1 MGEATEL
8 LEGEYTGED
17 MTIAFNTRYL
27 TDGVA
32 AVDDEHVVIETSDPL
47 KPGLL
52 HGGESEDFRYLL
64 MPVRL

>member
-1 MGEATEL
+1 
-8 LEGEYTGED
+8 

-27 TDGVA
+27 TDGVS
-32 AVDDEHVVIETSDPL
+32 AVDDQHIVIETSDPL

-52 HGGESEDFRYLL
+52 HGGESADFRYLL

>member
-1 MGEATEL
+1 
-8 LEGEYTGED
+8 

-27 TDGVA
+27 TDGLN
-32 AVDDEHVVIETSDPL
+32 AVDDDKIVIETSDPL

-52 HGGESEDFRYLL
+52 LGGSKRDFKYLL

>member
-1 MGEATEL
+1 MV
-8 LEGEYTGED
+8 
-17 MTIAFNTRYL
+17 IAFNTRYL

-32 AVDDEHVVIETSDPL
+32 AMQSESLVLETINPL

-52 HGGESEDFRYLL
+52 TAADDDSFRYLL